1 MVWSDR
7 IGRRLKL
14 QDLHF
19 FLAAVDAGS
28 MGRAARQ
35 LNTTQPAISRSIAD
49 LERALGISLLDRSA
63 LGVEPTAYGAALR
76 DCGLAVFNELRQG
89 VKTIDFLTD
98 PTGGEVRVA
107 GLEPIVVGLIPAI
120 FSRLHRKYPGIS
132 IDVEHGT
139 TIDQQVAA
147 LRQRQVDLVISRLP
161 PSLDDDIDAQ
171 QLYIERSFVV
181 AGANSPWFR
190 RRKIKFDELLDQ
202 PWALPPPGNLVGAI
216 FSEAFR
222 QKGFAYPT
230 RNVAFG
236 HIHLHVSLVV
246 TGQFLAILPGSML
259 QLGAYQLALKALPV
273 ECPVPPGPVSVLTL
287 KGRSLSPAARLFIEH
302 AGEVAKTLK

>member
-1 MVWSDR
+1 MAWSDR
-7 IGRRLKL
+7 IGRRVKL

-19 FLAAVDAGS
+19 FLATIDAGS
-28 MGRAARQ
+28 MGKAARQ

-49 LERALGISLLDRSA
+49 LERVLGISLLDRSP

-76 DCGLAVFNELRQG
+76 ECGLAVFNELRHG
-89 VKTIDFLTD
+89 VRTIDFLAD
-98 PTGGEVRVA
+98 PTGGEVKVA

-120 FSRLHRKYPGIS
+120 FSRLRLKHPGIS
-132 IDVEHGT
+132 INVEHGT
-139 TIDQQVAA
+139 TIEQQVAA
-147 LRQRQVDLVISRLP
+147 LRQRRVDLVISRRP
-161 PSLDDDIDAQ
+161 AAVDDDIDAR

-181 AGANSPWFR
+181 AGATSPWSR
-190 RRKIKFDELLDQ
+190 RRKIRFDELLDQ
-202 PWALPPPGNLVGAI
+202 PWALPPPGNLAGAI

-222 QKGFAYPT
+222 HKGFAYPT

-259 QLGAYQLALKALPV
+259 QLGAYRLGLKALPV

-287 KGRSLSPAARLFIEH
+287 KGRSPSPAAKLFIDY
-302 AGEVAKTLK
+302 AGEVAKILR